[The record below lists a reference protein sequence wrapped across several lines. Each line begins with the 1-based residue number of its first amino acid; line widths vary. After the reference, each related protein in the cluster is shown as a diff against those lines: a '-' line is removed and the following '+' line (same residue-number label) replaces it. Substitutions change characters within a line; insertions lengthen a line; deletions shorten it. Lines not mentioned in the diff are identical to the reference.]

1 MTNKEFNNKAQE
13 HFDEMNTV
21 GLGELLM
28 FNDKIARIYIEK
40 QTRYNT
46 LLKTIVNICG
56 YKTSSRDF
64 AKKINYEN
72 FKKLP
77 RISETAALGL
87 KLFLLT
93 QCGVDWENPDRR
105 IILLPEE

>member
-21 GLGELLM
+21 GLGELLL
-28 FNDKIARIYIEK
+28 FDRNTSRIYIEK
-40 QTRYNT
+40 ETRYNT

-56 YKTSSRDF
+56 YETGPRDF
-64 AKKINYEN
+64 VKIISYED
-72 FKKLP
+72 FKRLP